1 MASQCDSTTI
11 VHDSALDCS
20 SMTEKNILEEGPRR
34 FKEVNDISMGAVL
47 MPKGNISEEFQRRF

>member
-1 MASQCDSTTI
+1 VASQCDSTTI

-47 MPKGNISEEFQRRF
+47 MPKGNISEEA